1 MTATPGSGTRTAVPD
16 VRYVSRFTR
25 TERAAHWAHAIAFFV
40 LLGTGLALYL
50 PALSEAVSNRPLL
63 KDIHIYTAIAW
74 ALALVAI
81 VALGDRS
88 SLRATARE
96 LNLFDEDDRR
106 WLAAHSAPQGR
117 FNAGQKLNAA
127 LTAAFALLFMVSGFL
142 LWYGERNN
150 DFRWGSTI
158 LLHDGL
164 TVASV
169 FLVSGHLYLT
179 LIYPKTRHSLRGMT
193 LGSVREDWAREHHAK
208 WVDERARATQEDGG
222 SVTPL
227 RPAPRAERDAR

>member
-1 MTATPGSGTRTAVPD
+1 M
-16 VRYVSRFTR
+16 RYVPRFTR
-25 TERAAHWAHAIAFFV
+25 TERAVHWVHAIAFFV
-40 LLGTGLALYL
+40 LLGTGLTLYL
-50 PALSEAVSNRPLL
+50 PALSEAVSNRPLVRG
-63 KDIHIYTAIAW
+63 IHLYTAIAW
-74 ALALVAI
+74 ALALLMV
-81 VALGDRS
+81 VLVGDRQ

-127 LTAAFALLFMVSGFL
+127 LTAAFALLFVISGFL
-142 LWYGERNN
+142 LWYGERDN
-150 DFRWGSTI
+150 DFRWPSTL

-193 LGSVREDWAREHHAK
+193 VGSVREDWARDHHTK
-208 WVDERARATQEDGG
+208 WLDAEPAADGRTE
-222 SVTPL
+222 STP
-227 RPAPRAERDAR
+227 RSDAG

>member
-1 MTATPGSGTRTAVPD
+1 M
-16 VRYVSRFTR
+16 RYVPRFTR
-25 TERAAHWAHAIAFFV
+25 TERAVHWVHAIAFFV
-40 LLGTGLALYL
+40 LLGTGLTLYL
-50 PALSEAVSNRPLL
+50 PALSEAVSNRPLV
-63 KDIHIYTAIAW
+63 KGIHLYTAIAW
-74 ALALVAI
+74 ALALLV
-81 VALGDRS
+81 VVLLGDRR

-127 LTAAFALLFMVSGFL
+127 LTAAFALLFVLSGFL
-142 LWYGERNN
+142 LWYGERDN
-150 DFRWGSTI
+150 DFRWASTI

-193 LGSVREDWAREHHAK
+193 LGTVREDWAREHHAK
-208 WVDERARATQEDGG
+208 WVTAESSTADDETEPMPSRRSRSMTY
-222 SVTPL
+222 P
-227 RPAPRAERDAR
+227 PP